1 MKETRNLEFKENIS
15 NTFLKTVSAYA
26 SYDGG
31 TIMFGIDDSGKTVGL
46 DDPDMLCLKIENKI
60 NDSIRPQPEYSLSV
74 NSKDKTIKLV
84 VYPGTSKPYFYNSKV
99 YKRNDTSTVEVDNI
113 ELKRLILEGR
123 NMSFEELIS
132 VRQDLTFALLERN
145 LKEQRGIKN
154 FNLDILKTLNLYSDN
169 TGYNNAA
176 AILADDNDF
185 PGIDIA
191 IFGETIS
198 IIKKRETL
206 NHMSIIRAYEEAVS
220 VFKDYYSYEEIDGS
234 KRRLVEMIPETAF
247 REAVANAIV
256 HRLWDINSQIR
267 ILMFGDRVEI
277 VSPGGLPRGLSKD
290 EYIEGRVSILR
301 NPILA
306 NVFNRLNYVEAFGT
320 GVRRIKDSYSESSAK
335 PMFDASDNSVK
346 VTLPVM
352 EYGLNLSTDESEV
365 YKTLSKAKAKPISEI
380 MASPEIKFGKSKVT
394 ELLKAMAGKSL
405 VMIEGNGKGTKYRM
419 I

>member
-306 NVFNRLNYVEAFGT
+306 NVFNRLNYIEAFDT
-320 GVRRIKDSYSESSAK
+320 GVRRIRDSYSESSAK

>member
-15 NTFLKTVSAYA
+15 NSFLKTVSAFA

-31 TIMFGIDDSGKTVGL
+31 TIMFGLNDSGETVGL
-46 DDPDMLCLKIENKI
+46 DDPDKLCLKIENKI
-60 NDSIRPQPEYSLSV
+60 NDCIQPQPEYSLSV
-74 NSKDKTIKLV
+74 NPRDNTIKLT
-84 VYPGTSKPYFYNSKV
+84 VYPGTNKPYFYNSKV

-113 ELKRLILEGR
+113 ELERLILEGR
-123 NMSFEELIS
+123 NISFEDLIS
-132 VRQDLTFALLERN
+132 VKQDLTFALLERN
-145 LKEQRGIKN
+145 LKEQRGLEN
-154 FNLDILKTLNLYSDN
+154 FNLDILKTLNLYSNDS
-169 TGYNNAA
+169 GYNNAA

-206 NHMSIIRAYEEAVS
+206 DHMSIIQAYEAAVA
-220 VFKDYYSYEEIDGS
+220 VFRDYYSYEEIDGS
-234 KRRLVEMIPETAF
+234 KRHLVEMVPETAF

-267 ILMFGDRVEI
+267 IFMFDDRIEI

-290 EYIEGRVSILR
+290 EYVEGRVSILR

-306 NVFNRLNYVEAFGT
+306 NVFNRLNYIEAFGT
-320 GVRRIKDSYSESSAK
+320 GIRRIRNAYSESSAK
-335 PMFDASDNSVK
+335 PVFDASDNTVK

-352 EYGLNLSTDESEV
+352 EFGLNLSTDESKV
-365 YKTLSKAKAKPISEI
+365 YKALSKAKAKPISEI
-380 MASPEIKFGKSKVT
+380 MTSPEIKFGKSKVT
-394 ELLKAMAGKSL
+394 GLLKAMAGKSL

>member
-46 DDPDMLCLKIENKI
+46 DNPDMLCLKIENKI

-132 VRQDLTFALLERN
+132 PEQNLTFALLEQN
-145 LKEQRGIKN
+145 LKDQRGIEN

-220 VFKDYYSYEEIDGS
+220 VFKDYYSYEEIYGS

-267 ILMFGDRVEI
+267 ILMFGDRIEI

-320 GVRRIKDSYSESSAK
+320 GVRRIRDAYSESSAK

-365 YKTLSKAKAKPISEI
+365 YKTLSRAKAKPISEI

>member
-46 DDPDMLCLKIENKI
+46 DNPDMLCLKIENKI

-132 VRQDLTFALLERN
+132 PEQNLTFALLEQN
-145 LKEQRGIKN
+145 LKDQRGIEN

-206 NHMSIIRAYEEAVS
+206 NHISIIRAYEEAVS

-267 ILMFGDRVEI
+267 ILMFGDRIEI

-320 GVRRIKDSYSESSAK
+320 GVRRIRDAYSESTTK
-335 PMFDASDNSVK
+335 PVFDASDNMVK
-346 VTLPVM
+346 VTLPLM
-352 EYGLNLSTDESEV
+352 AYGSNLSTDESKV